1 MAQFYCV
8 NSQTSLIFPC
18 NPFWTQ
24 TSYYLSLMLFYTEEL
39 SPTRT
44 GGSLY
49 LIRGRRSDHIAMT
62 ELVGAQEVLSN
73 AN

>member
-1 MAQFYCV
+1 
-8 NSQTSLIFPC
+8 
-18 NPFWTQ
+18 
-24 TSYYLSLMLFYTEEL
+24 MLFYTKEL

-49 LIRGRRSDHIAMT
+49 LIGGRRSDHIAMT
-62 ELVGAQEVLSN
+62 KLVGAQEVLSN